1 MKYVK
6 TFESFLFESDVD
18 PKVEAIKKRLKGDEN
33 LRTILNMYRFYFGDQ
48 RKGMKDSEL
57 ISKAEHY
64 DQEIRLN
71 DKLFNSIQQV
81 GINPR
86 NIDKINLDIVLPFFT
101 QVKPGT
107 DEFEKVWL
115 IVQHADDNIAAQK
128 KFLELHNKD
137 MSGKNKVYLED
148 RIATNE
154 GKPQK
159 GLSQGMEVELNG
171 KKGWLPWQSANLKIQ
186 KETIKAKETLNG
198 KEIELLKWERGE
210 DSKVSDMIKLNIGPA
225 NVKRAEEA
233 GMEINL
239 KNYVEQVM
247 NTEYLGPYMIKK

>member
-6 TFESFLFESDVD
+6 TFESFLFEAEVD
-18 PKVEAIKKRLKGDEN
+18 PKVELIKKKLKGYDS
-33 LRTILNMYRFYFGDQ
+33 LRTVLNMYKFYFGDE

-57 ISKAEHY
+57 ISKAEYY
-64 DQEIRLN
+64 DQAIR
-71 DKLFNSIQQV
+71 DDDGLFNAIQKV
-81 GINPR
+81 GISPIE
-86 NIDKINLDIVLPFFT
+86 IDKMNLNLVMPFFNK
-101 QVKPGT
+101 VKPGT

-115 IVQHADDNIAAQK
+115 IVQHADGNVAAQK
-128 KFLELHNKD
+128 KFLELHGKD

-171 KKGWLPWQSANLKIQ
+171 KTGWLPWQSANLKIQ
-186 KETIKAKETLNG
+186 GETITAKDALNG
-198 KEIELLKWERGE
+198 KEIKLVKWEKGE
-210 DSKVSDMIKLNIGPA
+210 GSKVSDMIKLNIGPA
-225 NVKRAEEA
+225 NVKKAEDA